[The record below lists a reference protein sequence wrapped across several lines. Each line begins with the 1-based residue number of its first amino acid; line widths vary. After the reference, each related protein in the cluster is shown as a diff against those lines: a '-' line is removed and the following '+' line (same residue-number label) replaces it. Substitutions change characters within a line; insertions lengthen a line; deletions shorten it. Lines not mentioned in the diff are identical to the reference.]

1 MILPP
6 AAKSSGGQPPVWN
19 LRFLRP
25 TRYILAGIAAISCVF
40 FPDRLPAQDP
50 SPSPQTAANQ
60 PQKIEP
66 GVIVVVKTDGNVRM
80 TDEKDPKGAPVKVG
94 AIVPRGAT
102 IITAKNSSAD
112 MLFSNG
118 AAFHVGEDSKF
129 TVEQFEQEHWTW
141 VKNKPEWDKLKAE
154 PTASDT
160 RLKLEYGSI
169 VGNVKPL
176 AAKSKMTVS
185 TPLGVAGIR
194 GTTWSLTVTRNAA
207 GQIQVNLSVPEGTV
221 TFAGTNGATST
232 RTVEGTST
240 IITANLAPDGNLVV
254 AAQSESALNPDQA
267 AVIRDIIQQVEA
279 QTGIFAQVAD
289 NPSVVQNTALS
300 GDTGTVNGPA
310 AQGTGQGAAQGA
322 GQAPGGFS
330 TSTTFPGSSSGGG
343 GGGGGPIPTP
353 TPTPKP
359 TPTPTPTPVPT
370 PTPIISP

>member
-1 MILPP
+1 MKMILPP
-6 AAKSSGGQPPVWN
+6 AAKSSPGETLVLKRG
-19 LRFLRP
+19 FLRP
-25 TRYILAGIAAISCVF
+25 SRFALAGVAAISCVF
-40 FPDRLPAQDP
+40 FLASLLAQDP
-50 SPSPQTAANQ
+50 PPSPQPAAGQ
-60 PQKIEP
+60 PAKIEP
-66 GVIVVVKTDGNVRM
+66 GVIVVVKTEGNVRM
-80 TDEKDPKGAPVKVG
+80 ADEKNPGGAPVKAG
-94 AIVPRGAT
+94 ALVPRGAT

-118 AAFHVGEDSKF
+118 AAFHVGQDSKF
-129 TVEQFEQEHWTW
+129 SVEQFEQEHWTW

-160 RLKLEYGSI
+160 RLNLEYGSI

-176 AAKSKMTVS
+176 AAKSKMTIS

-207 GQIQVNLSVPEGTV
+207 GQLQVNLSVPEGAV

-240 IITANLAPDGNLVV
+240 IITANLAPDGSLVV
-254 AAQSESALNPDQA
+254 AAQSETPLNPDQA
-267 AVIRDIIQQVEA
+267 AVIRDIIRQVEA
-279 QTGIFAQVAD
+279 QTAIFAQVAD

-310 AQGTGQGAAQGA
+310 AQGTGQGA

-343 GGGGGPIPTP
+343 GGGGGGPIPTP

-359 TPTPTPTPVPT
+359 TPTPTPVPT

>member
-1 MILPP
+1 MMMILPP
-6 AAKSSGGQPPVWN
+6 AAKSSPGETLVLKRG
-19 LRFLRP
+19 FLRP
-25 TRYILAGIAAISCVF
+25 SRFALAGVAAISCVF
-40 FPDRLPAQDP
+40 FLASLLAQDP
-50 SPSPQTAANQ
+50 PPSPQPAAGQ
-60 PQKIEP
+60 PAKIEP
-66 GVIVVVKTDGNVRM
+66 GVIVLVKTEGNVRM
-80 TDEKDPKGAPVKVG
+80 ADEKNPGGAPVAAG
-94 AIVPRGAT
+94 ALVPRGAT

-118 AAFHVGEDSKF
+118 AAFHVGQDSKF
-129 TVEQFEQEHWTW
+129 SVEQFEQEHWTW

-176 AAKSKMTVS
+176 AAKSKMTIS

-207 GQIQVNLSVPEGTV
+207 GQLQVNLSVPEGAV

-240 IITANLAPDGNLVV
+240 IITANLAPDGSLVV
-254 AAQSESALNPDQA
+254 AAQSETPLNPDQA
-267 AVIRDIIQQVEA
+267 AVIRDIIRQVEA
-279 QTGIFAQVAD
+279 QTAIFAQVAD
-289 NPSVVQNTALS
+289 NPSMVQNTALS

-310 AQGTGQGAAQGA
+310 AQGTGQGA

-343 GGGGGPIPTP
+343 GGGGGGPIPTP

-359 TPTPTPTPVPT
+359 TPTPTPVPT

>member
-1 MILPP
+1 M
-6 AAKSSGGQPPVWN
+6 AKSSPGETLVLKWG
-19 LRFLRP
+19 FLRP
-25 TRYILAGIAAISCVF
+25 SRYSPAGIAAFCFIF
-40 FPDRLPAQDP
+40 FVASLLAQDP

-66 GVIVVVKTDGNVRM
+66 GVIVVVKTEGSVRM
-80 TDEKDPKGAPVKVG
+80 ADEKNPGGAPVAVG
-94 AIVPRGAT
+94 AVVARGST

-112 MLFSNG
+112 LLFSNG
-118 AAFHVGEDSKF
+118 AAFHIGQDSKF
-129 TVEQFEQEHWTW
+129 AIEQFEQEHWTW

-160 RLKLEYGSI
+160 RLKLEYGTI

-194 GTTWSLTVTRNAA
+194 GTTWSLTVRWNAT
-207 GQIQVNLSVPEGTV
+207 GQLQVLLSVPEGTV
-221 TFAGTNGATST
+221 TFAGKNGATST
-232 RTVEGTST
+232 RTVAGTST
-240 IITANLAPDGNLVV
+240 IITANMAPDGNLVV
-254 AAQSESALNPDQA
+254 AAQSETRLTLEQT
-267 AVIRDIIQQVEA
+267 AVIRDIIRQVEA
-279 QTGIFAQVAD
+279 LTGIFAQVAD

-310 AQGTGQGAAQGA
+310 VQGSGQGG
-322 GQAPGGFS
+322 GGFS

-343 GGGGGPIPTP
+343 GGGGSIPTP
-353 TPTPKP
+353 TPK
-359 TPTPTPTPVPT
+359 PTPTPVPT